1 MIAVARATPSEQ
13 VFAIVSRAWPGPCK
27 RNDRKKMPLRVGRSR
42 RIIGQTGSWYPVDLV
57 VASAVMTQ
65 TDLSAAGDHFLIG
78 LRPSPQLHERDRAL
92 LRDLRPAGVILFKS
106 NFQHDQ
112 PYERWLEVHG
122 KLIAD
127 VRAAIGRERI
137 FVGID
142 HEGGRVCRTPA
153 PITRFSYAA
162 RWAQQAASV
171 GRAMGVELASLG
183 VNLNFAPVLDIH
195 SNPANPVIGLRALG
209 TTSEQVT
216 QSALAF
222 MAALQSEKV
231 LACGKHFPGHGDTDT
246 DSHRELPVLN
256 QDLPALRARE
266 LKPFQ
271 AAIAAGI
278 PMLMTSHLLLP
289 KLDADNPVTLS
300 RKVGQDL
307 LREELG
313 FDGVIVSDDIGMHA
327 VSRMFDD
334 PTAAVRLLLAGTDL
348 MMVCAYWTDTD
359 RCRGFA
365 EAMIAAWRQGI
376 ISEDAAAKSRERVRS
391 LLLRAPQ
398 NGVTPLAADVFARHS
413 EAGALFTAETAE
425 VI

>member
-1 MIAVARATPSEQ
+1 
-13 VFAIVSRAWPGPCK
+13 
-27 RNDRKKMPLRVGRSR
+27 
-42 RIIGQTGSWYPVDLV
+42 
-57 VASAVMTQ
+57 MTQ
-65 TDLSAAGDHFLIG
+65 TDISSAGHHFLIG
-78 LRPSPQLHERDRAL
+78 LRPTTHLHDRDRAL
-92 LRDLRPAGVILFKS
+92 LQDLRPAGVILFKS
-106 NFQHDQ
+106 NFVHDQ
-112 PYERWLEVHG
+112 PYERWLEVQG
-122 KLIAD
+122 ALIAD

-162 RWAQQAASV
+162 RWAQQAAAV
-171 GRAMGVELASLG
+171 GHAMGVELASLG
-183 VNLNFAPVLDIH
+183 VNVNFAPVLDIH
-195 SNPANPVIGLRALG
+195 SNPANPVIGARALG
-209 TTSEQVT
+209 TASEQVT
-216 QSALAF
+216 QAALAF
-222 MAALQSEKV
+222 MTALQSENV

-256 QDLPALRARE
+256 QDLAGLRARE

-271 AAIAAGI
+271 AAIAANI

-300 RKVGQDL
+300 PRFGQEL
-307 LREELG
+307 LRGELG
-313 FDGVIVSDDIGMHA
+313 FKGVVVSDDIGMHA

-334 PTAAVRLLLAGTDL
+334 PTAAARLLLAGTDL

-365 EAMIAAWRQGI
+365 EAMIAARRQGV
-376 ISEDAAAKSRERVRS
+376 ISEEAETKSRERIES

-398 NGVTPLAADVFARHS
+398 NAVTPLAAEVFERHRG
-413 EAGALFTAETAE
+413 AGALFTAETAE